1 MTPSFACWF
10 RDTRSLK
17 GHDGSF
23 YFQFNRIFLVS
34 PGGSLSPSETKTSR
48 PAECKVMETGSKNL
62 TKGLLGIVVCGTTPL
77 TPGPVNCGS
86 ERNNTI
92 YWKLIHS
99 RNSFLE
105 KLSLAQEDSVTYM
118 MLFLSPQKAMLP
130 FCQGN
135 CIRMVGTVVIPVN
148 SISMSP
154 LLHFFAVRWVPWS
167 ETVIWWKPWWW
178 ISPLMVVWADALHV
192 EKGNSYPE

>member
-1 MTPSFACWF
+1 
-10 RDTRSLK
+10 
-17 GHDGSF
+17 
-23 YFQFNRIFLVS
+23 
-34 PGGSLSPSETKTSR
+34 
-48 PAECKVMETGSKNL
+48 METGSKNL
-62 TKGLLGIVVCGTTPL
+62 TKGLLGIVACGATPL
-77 TPGPVNCGS
+77 APGPINHGS
-86 ERNNTI
+86 GRNTTI

-135 CIRMVGTVVIPVN
+135 CIRMVGTMVIPVN

-154 LLHFFAVRWVPWS
+154 LLHFFAVRWVP
-167 ETVIWWKPWWW
+167 
-178 ISPLMVVWADALHV
+178 
-192 EKGNSYPE
+192 